1 MSDDKG
7 GKPVDKPTD
16 DKGGYDKGGYDKGDG
31 KGEPVKK

>member
-7 GKPVDKPTD
+7 KPGDDGKVTD
-16 DKGGYDKGGYDKGDG
+16 SKGAYDPGDGKGPG